1 MWVETMNLTT
11 NFTLA
16 ELTASQVASRNGINN
31 NPTAGQIE
39 NLKRLCE
46 SILQPIRNHYDSP
59 VIVSSGFR
67 SPELCIRIGSS
78 IDSQHAKGE
87 AADIQ
92 VVGVD
97 NKALAKY
104 IKENLDYDQLILEF
118 YKEDEGPHSGWVHV
132 SYVGKGNRKESLTA
146 TRSEK
151 TRKVV
156 YSPW

>member
-1 MWVETMNLTT
+1 MNLTT

-16 ELTASQVASRNGINN
+16 EMTASQVASRNGLNN

-39 NLKRLCE
+39 NLKKLCE
-46 SILQPIRNHYDSP
+46 SILQPIRNHYDAP

-67 SPELCIRIGSS
+67 SPDLCIRIGSS
-78 IDSQHAKGE
+78 IDSQHAKGQ

-92 VVGVD
+92 VVGID

-104 IKENLDYDQLILEF
+104 IKENLDFDQLILEF
-118 YKEDEGPHSGWVHV
+118 YKEEEGPHSGWVHV

-146 TRSEK
+146 TRSDVTKK
-151 TRKVV
+151 TV

>member
-1 MWVETMNLTT
+1 MNLTT

-16 ELTASQVASRNGINN
+16 EMTASQVASRNGINN

-39 NLKRLCE
+39 NLKKLCE
-46 SILQPIRNHYDSP
+46 SILQPIRNHYDAP
-59 VIVSSGFR
+59 VIISSGFR

-78 IDSQHAKGE
+78 IESQHAKGQ
-87 AADIQ
+87 AADLQ

-104 IKENLDYDQLILEF
+104 IKENLDFDQLILEF
-118 YKEDEGPHSGWVHV
+118 YKEEEGPHSGWVHV
-132 SYVGKGNRKESLTA
+132 SSVGKGNRKESLTA
-146 TRSEK
+146 TRSNVTKK
-151 TRKVV
+151 TV

>member
-1 MWVETMNLTT
+1 MNLTT

-16 ELTASQVASRNGINN
+16 EMTASQVASRNGLNN

-39 NLKRLCE
+39 NLKKLCE
-46 SILQPIRNHYDSP
+46 SILQPIRNHYDAP

-78 IDSQHAKGE
+78 IDSQHAKGQ

-92 VVGVD
+92 VVGID

-104 IKENLDYDQLILEF
+104 IKENLDFDQLILEF

-146 TRSEK
+146 TRSDVTKK
-151 TRKVV
+151 TV

>member
-1 MWVETMNLTT
+1 MKLTT

-16 ELTASQVASRNGINN
+16 EMTASQVASRNGINN

-39 NLKRLCE
+39 NLKKLCE
-46 SILQPIRNHYDSP
+46 SILQPIRNHYDAP
-59 VIVSSGFR
+59 VIISSGYR

-78 IDSQHAKGE
+78 IDSQHAKGQ
-87 AADIQ
+87 AADLQ
-92 VVGVD
+92 VVGID
-97 NKALAKY
+97 NKSLAKY

-118 YKEDEGPHSGWVHV
+118 YKEEEGPHSGWVHV
-132 SYVGKGNRKESLTA
+132 SYVGKGNRKQSLTA

-151 TRKVV
+151 TRKTV

>member
-1 MWVETMNLTT
+1 LPPY
-11 NFTLA
+11 
-16 ELTASQVASRNGINN
+16 GINN

-59 VIVSSGFR
+59 VIISSGYR
-67 SPELCIRIGSS
+67 SAELCIAIGST
-78 IDSQHAKGE
+78 IHSQHAKGE
-87 AADIQ
+87 AADLQ
-92 VVGVD
+92 VIGVD

-104 IKENLDYDQLILEF
+104 IKENLDFDQLILEY
-118 YKEDEGPHSGWVHV
+118 YKEEEGPHSGWVHV

-146 TRSEK
+146 TRSDVTKK
-151 TRKVV
+151 TV

>member
-1 MWVETMNLTT
+1 MNLTT

-16 ELTASQVASRNGINN
+16 EMTASQVASRNGLNN

-39 NLKRLCE
+39 NLKKLCE
-46 SILQPIRNHYDSP
+46 SILQPIRNHYDAP

-78 IDSQHAKGE
+78 IDSQHAKGQ

-92 VVGVD
+92 VVGID

-104 IKENLDYDQLILEF
+104 IKENLDFDQLILEF
-118 YKEDEGPHSGWVHV
+118 YKEEEGPHSGWVHV
-132 SYVGKGNRKESLTA
+132 SYVGKGNRKQSLTA
-146 TRSEK
+146 TRSDVTKK
-151 TRKVV
+151 TV

>member
-1 MWVETMNLTT
+1 MNLTT

-16 ELTASQVASRNGINN
+16 EMTASQVASRNGLNN

-39 NLKRLCE
+39 NLKKLCE
-46 SILQPIRNHYDSP
+46 SILQPIRNHYDAP

-78 IDSQHAKGE
+78 IDSQHAKGQ

-92 VVGVD
+92 VVGID

-104 IKENLDYDQLILEF
+104 IKENLDFDQLILEF
-118 YKEDEGPHSGWVHV
+118 YKEEEGPHSGWVHV

-146 TRSEK
+146 TRSNIGK
-151 TRKVV
+151 TV

>member
-1 MWVETMNLTT
+1 MNLTT

-16 ELTASQVASRNGINN
+16 EMTASQVASRNGINN

-39 NLKRLCE
+39 NLKKLCE

-59 VIVSSGFR
+59 VIISSGFR
-67 SPELCIRIGSS
+67 TPELCVLINSS
-78 IDSQHAKGE
+78 IDSQHAKGQ
-87 AADIQ
+87 AADLQ

-104 IKENLDYDQLILEF
+104 IKENLDFDQLILEF
-118 YKEDEGPHSGWVHV
+118 YKEAEGPHSGWVHV

-146 TRSEK
+146 TRSDVTKK
-151 TRKVV
+151 TV

>member
-1 MWVETMNLTT
+1 MNLTT

-16 ELTASQVASRNGINN
+16 EMTASQVASRNGLNN

-39 NLKRLCE
+39 NLKKLCE

-59 VIVSSGFR
+59 VIISSGYR

-78 IDSQHAKGE
+78 IDSQHAKGQ
-87 AADIQ
+87 AADLQ

-118 YKEDEGPHSGWVHV
+118 YKEEEGPHSGWVHV
-132 SYVGKGNRKESLTA
+132 SYVGKGNRKQSLTA
-146 TRSEK
+146 TRSNVTKK
-151 TRKVV
+151 TV